1 MKDNQDDAKG
11 RARLRD
17 IPAPI
22 WALGFVSLLMD
33 VSSEMIHA
41 LLPVYLVTGLGAS
54 MAVVGV
60 IEGIAEATASTVKIF
75 SGALSDW
82 LGKRKLLAVIGYG
95 LAAITKPIFPL
106 ASSLGWLVA
115 ARFIDRIGKGI
126 RGAPRDALVADLSP
140 AHLRGASFGLR
151 QSLDTIGA
159 FLGPG
164 LAIALMW
171 ATADNFQIVFWV
183 AVIPAF
189 LAVGLL
195 MVAVKEP
202 VVARPVGP
210 MRFPLQRSEMAR
222 LGGAFWLVVGIATL
236 FTLARFSEAFLI
248 LRAQGLGLPIALTP
262 MVLVVMN
269 IVYALAAY
277 PAGVLSDRFHRL
289 HVLGAGFVLLI
300 AADMLLAFAPGLVM
314 VAGGVV
320 LFGLHMGFTQ
330 GVFATLIADC
340 APPDLRGTAFGL
352 FNLLTGGALLAASVI
367 AGGLWDLYGAQ
378 ATFIAGA
385 TFAAA
390 ALAGLFLLHRKAPL
404 VGDAKAR

>member
-1 MKDNQDDAKG
+1 
-11 RARLRD
+11 
-17 IPAPI
+17 
-22 WALGFVSLLMD
+22 
-33 VSSEMIHA
+33 
-41 LLPVYLVTGLGAS
+41 
-54 MAVVGV
+54 
-60 IEGIAEATASTVKIF
+60 
-75 SGALSDW
+75 
-82 LGKRKLLAVIGYG
+82 
-95 LAAITKPIFPL
+95 
-106 ASSLGWLVA
+106 
-115 ARFIDRIGKGI
+115 
-126 RGAPRDALVADLSP
+126 
-140 AHLRGASFGLR
+140 
-151 QSLDTIGA
+151 
-159 FLGPG
+159 
-164 LAIALMW
+164 
-171 ATADNFQIVFWV
+171 
-183 AVIPAF
+183 
-189 LAVGLL
+189 
-195 MVAVKEP
+195 
-202 VVARPVGP
+202 
-210 MRFPLQRSEMAR
+210 
-222 LGGAFWLVVGIATL
+222 VVGIATL